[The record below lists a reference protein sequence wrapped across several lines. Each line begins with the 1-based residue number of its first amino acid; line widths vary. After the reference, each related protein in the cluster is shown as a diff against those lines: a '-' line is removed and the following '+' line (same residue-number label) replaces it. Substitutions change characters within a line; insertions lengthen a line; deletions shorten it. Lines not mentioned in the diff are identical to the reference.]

1 MIAASRPAFR
11 KLSVYSVALFFCS
24 LSVFFLVRSSYV
36 VDYFGL
42 TPSGRDI
49 ASASAA
55 VITTYVIIG
64 LFTWDAFSEEEREEG
79 LKEN

>member
-1 MIAASRPAFR
+1 M
-11 KLSVYSVALFFCS
+11 
-24 LSVFFLVRSSYV
+24 
-36 VDYFGL
+36 DYFGL

-79 LKEN
+79 GKGEEKREGCGGWKEEEEEGERGKQGKREGSH